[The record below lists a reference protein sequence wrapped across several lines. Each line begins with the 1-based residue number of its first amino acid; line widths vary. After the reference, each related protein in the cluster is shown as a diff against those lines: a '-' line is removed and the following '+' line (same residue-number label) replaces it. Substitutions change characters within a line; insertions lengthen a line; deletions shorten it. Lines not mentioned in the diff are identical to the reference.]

1 MFIIYINTI
10 NQQDMIY
17 YNFLKGLQRNLK
29 SIRVIKDYVSFDLN
43 LPTKW
48 MIPKKY
54 EDIKELNI
62 VKTNEDTISF
72 VTKFDEES
80 IEILENS
87 INEII
92 KFNIEREEK
101 ENLFRNKVQ
110 ELKGIFDKEN
120 INELRTLKFEF
131 NELEDFIKNNEDEQS
146 TEGVS
151 KGTRELQEAES
162 EK

>member
-1 MFIIYINTI
+1 
-10 NQQDMIY
+10 MIY

>member
-1 MFIIYINTI
+1 
-10 NQQDMIY
+10 
-17 YNFLKGLQRNLK
+17 
-29 SIRVIKDYVSFDLN
+29 
-43 LPTKW
+43 